1 MYISKSVL
9 SGKTLYFLVVFSMG
23 IFVFSSSIL
32 AYSGGKVTSKK
43 ASSAIKIDG
52 DLNDPAWL
60 AVQSDF
66 FGQEII
72 VNPQD
77 WYQVKPKSGNNTN
90 NGGLRVSRG
99 QIDGDSDLKVFW
111 MTTWDDDYL
120 YFGFAV
126 TDDLVT
132 EYPGPYDVRTGDID
146 GFVLCFDTK
155 HNAPVFEFPAKEF
168 DTGAVAAQS
177 TYQADDV
184 FFIVAPITERK
195 SPCVFEQTAAQQNL
209 ILNDPA
215 NGHVA
220 AIKTN
225 VGYNVEIRLPWS
237 VFEPYYGGA
246 LIPKEGMAMG
256 FDVTFMDSDP
266 TYAAPLGG
274 AMAWSSD
281 FENDNSPSV
290 LGELLLAPG
299 GETLISPKGKLTNTW
314 GNIKN

>member
-1 MYISKSVL
+1 MHIFKKVL
-9 SGKTLYFLVVFSMG
+9 NMKLFHFLLVCCIGVFA
-23 IFVFSSSIL
+23 FSSSIM
-32 AYSGGKVTSKK
+32 AYSGGKAISKK
-43 ASSAIKIDG
+43 ASSPIKIDG

-60 AVQSDF
+60 SVQSDF
-66 FGQEII
+66 VGQEIV

-120 YFGFAV
+120 YFGFVV

-132 EYPGPYDVRTGDID
+132 EYQGPYDVRTGDID

-155 HNAPVFEFPAKEF
+155 HDAPVFEFPPKQF

-184 FFIVAPITERK
+184 FFIVAPITARK
-195 SPCVFEQTAAQQNL
+195 APAVFEQVAAQQNP

-215 NGHVA
+215 NRHA
-220 AIKTN
+220 AAVKTSA
-225 VGYNVEIRLPWS
+225 GYNVEIRLPWS
-237 VFEPYYGGA
+237 VFTPYYGGT
-246 LIPKEGMAMG
+246 LIPKVGLMMG

-281 FENDNSPSV
+281 FENDNSPGV

-299 GETLISPKGKLTNTW
+299 GETAVSAKGKLTSTW